1 MSLMLNQRS
10 VKFVIFFLFTSIGT
24 IHHILADNPKPSNE
38 AELILNLTHLYQ
50 IETIDSLLQAVFE
63 ESTTDQ
69 DLNPLQTN
77 FLLFQIGR
85 KSLAIQNLQF
95 QYNQLINN
103 ALPQE
108 RARFLELYSVLLEEM
123 GQSEKALSLWKD
135 MAKINEGLGNDN
147 ISTRIFTEIIRI
159 YNHQKLDDKAALF
172 EIALQN
178 ASPENSAPDVFFNA
192 EVEKIKMLFNK
203 NENSKALAKLSE
215 LTTLTNSTLPNYFY
229 QILKINVLTLMIA
242 PSSIDLNHSTEALKN
257 INIELLS
264 PHKRSL
270 AHSFLGLYYTTIN
283 EDSAYLYFQKA
294 YTDFD
299 QFEKALIAFSHQKSE
314 VTNLLSTKNIDEQPP
329 KQLNYT
335 AIVIFGL
342 ISGLMILLFVWML
355 VNYLKYKKALLNKI
369 ELIEKNTSEA
379 QAQMQESF
387 NNFDI
392 LAQERASDLQKELT
406 DRERIDHELQEALSN
421 AEEANYQK
429 NAFLSNISHEIRTPL
444 NGIIGFSN
452 LLENELA
459 MLDQPLLFDYANSIQ
474 KSGDKLLHLLNNII
488 DISRL
493 EANDI
498 NFQVVK
504 CDLSMLIEE
513 TLLPLYPQAA
523 KKGIRIVKEV
533 APLHVH
539 ADKEMLAKV
548 LDEMLDNAM
557 KYTDKGFIRVI
568 VEKIEAEDGVKISI
582 RDTGIGI
589 DKNYLPELFEAYR
602 NVNHGYTRQYQGAA
616 LGIPL
621 SKQLVEKMGGTFQLE
636 SQKGDGTTINIVL
649 PHAKPTS
656 VTENPIAV
664 EANRPESIQDILFGK
679 RILLVEDDHASRKII
694 TKYLDLYAEVVAAVD
709 GNEALKA
716 IQQHN
721 ERQLHFHLLLFDI
734 NLPAPWD
741 GIKLLQHI
749 KTNHPQYSTTP
760 ALAQTAYAMSGD
772 KESLLKAG
780 FHGYLSKP
788 IQRLE
793 LYKEIIQVM
802 RNT

>member
-1 MSLMLNQRS
+1 MVIPRT
-10 VKFVIFFLFTSIGT
+10 VKVLFLFFVVVCGNGQLTF
-24 IHHILADNPKPSNE
+24 ADNFNHRNE
-38 AELILNLTHLYQ
+38 ADRILTLTHLYQ
-50 IETIDSLLQAVFE
+50 IETIDSLLQAIFKE
-63 ESTTDQ
+63 NPTDQ
-69 DLNPLQTN
+69 GINPLQIN
-77 FLLFQIGR
+77 FLLFQTGR
-85 KSLAIQNLQF
+85 KTLAIQNLQIH
-95 QYNQLINN
+95 YNYLSNN
-103 ALPQE
+103 ALPSEIIQ
-108 RARFLELYSVLLEEM
+108 FLKLYSVLLEEM
-123 GQSEKALSLWKD
+123 GQSENALSLWKEL
-135 MAKINEGLGNDN
+135 AKKNVSPGNDYT
-147 ISTRIFTEIIRI
+147 STLIFTEIIRI

-178 ASPENSAPDVFFNA
+178 TSQENIDADVIFDA
-192 EVEKIKMLFNK
+192 EVEKIKMLINK
-203 NENSKALAKLSE
+203 HDDSKALTKLSE
-215 LTTLTNSTLPNYFY
+215 LSNLTNSNLPNYFY
-229 QILKINVLTLMIA
+229 QMLDINVLAWMIA
-242 PSSIDLNHSTEALKN
+242 PESPDLKHWTEELKKT
-257 INIELLS
+257 NIELLA

-270 AHSFLGLYYTTIN
+270 ANAFLGLYHTSFN
-283 EDSAYLYFQKA
+283 EDSAYLYYQKA
-294 YTDFD
+294 YADFD
-299 QFEKALIAFSHQKSE
+299 QFEKALIAFSNQKIE
-314 VTNLLSTKNIDEQPP
+314 FVNHLSTENTDAPPP
-329 KQLNYT
+329 KQLNLK

-342 ISGLMILLFVWML
+342 LSCLLVLLFVWML
-355 VNYLKYKKALLNKI
+355 NNYLKYKKALINKI
-369 ELIEKNTSEA
+369 DLIEKNTSES
-379 QAQMQESF
+379 QAHMQESF
-387 NNFDI
+387 NNFDT
-392 LAQERASDLQKELT
+392 LAQERAADLQKELT
-406 DRERIDHELQEALSN
+406 DRERIDRELQEALSN

-474 KSGDKLLHLLNNII
+474 KSGEKLLHLLNNII

-504 CDLSMLIEE
+504 CDLSMLLDEI
-513 TLLPLYPQAA
+513 LQPLYPQAA

-557 KYTDKGFIRVI
+557 KYTDKGFIRIV
-568 VEKIEAEDGVKISI
+568 VEKNEADDWVKISI

-621 SKQLVEKMGGTFQLE
+621 SKQLVEKMGGTFKLE
-636 SQKGDGTTINIVL
+636 SQKGDGTTITIVL
-649 PHAKPTS
+649 PHATPSS
-656 VTENPIAV
+656 VAV
-664 EANRPESIQDILFGK
+664 NAITLDVNRPEGIQDILLGK

-694 TKYLDLYAEVVAAVD
+694 TKYLDLFAEVVVAVD
-709 GNEALKA
+709 GNEALAA

-721 ERQLHFHLLLFDI
+721 ENHQYFHLLLFDI

-749 KTNHPQYSTTP
+749 KTNEPKYAKTP

-780 FHGYLSKP
+780 FNGYLSKP

-793 LYKEIIQVM
+793 LYKEIMKVM
-802 RNT
+802 VQN